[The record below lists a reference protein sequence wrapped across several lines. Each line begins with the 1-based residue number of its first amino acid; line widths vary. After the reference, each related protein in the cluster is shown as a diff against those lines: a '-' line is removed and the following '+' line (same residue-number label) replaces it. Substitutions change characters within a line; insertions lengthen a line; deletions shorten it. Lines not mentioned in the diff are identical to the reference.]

1 MRFEFCFDYQ
11 ISSQNL
17 EWGIKKPPKN
27 LGGFN
32 VIYLFLNAVLCSSG
46 VFDYPFPV

>member
-11 ISSQNL
+11 ISNQIL
-17 EWGIKKPPKN
+17 ELGIKKPPKN
-27 LGGFN
+27 LGGLN
-32 VIYLFLNAVLCSSG
+32 VIYLFLNAVFDSSR